1 MRSGNAERKNVWQSW
16 NANEIKHFFVGTV
29 PRTHACEEPGNK
41 NDLKQQ
47 RTTNKLSKLLL
58 Q

>member
-1 MRSGNAERKNVWQSW
+1 
-16 NANEIKHFFVGTV
+16 V

-58 Q
+58 QYSEVA